1 MIQDILETLQNNH
14 QIVSMLWWTK
24 SGIGPKLFGVVVYFG
39 FRFSLGLGLVLVLR
53 VRVRVRV
60 SFLCLFRVRGLG
72 FGVGFGLGPVPNLIC
87 CGSGTNHSTHHQ
99 GRERCAS
106 GSDCGSFLLKSVKKP
121 IEHETA
127 KKLQI
132 PLCISRGK
140 RVARYP

>member
-53 VRVRVRV
+53 V
-60 SFLCLFRVRGLG
+60 GLG
-72 FGVGFGLGPVPNLIC
+72 LVFCVYSGLGVWGRFWLGPSTQLDLLWLKDQSFYPP
-87 CGSGTNHSTHHQ
+87 SGE
-99 GRERCAS
+99 ERCAS